1 MIKLTL
7 KELNDSFASL
17 KSAADSLTAG
27 KMKYRFAR
35 VLKSATDEIEFLG
48 KSLAEIAEKH
58 GAELVGGNRFQFD
71 PDKQRDE
78 LKAFNKE
85 ADAFMKSEV
94 VELWGDPEFFAF
106 DELEKATDPKKPIS
120 AAVLAD
126 LLWLISDSETAEPEP
141 AKAHAAAA

>member
-7 KELNDSFASL
+7 KELNDSFPSL

-35 VLKSATDEIEFLG
+35 VLKSATDEVEFLG

-58 GAELVGGNRFQFD
+58 GAELIGGNRFQFD
-71 PDKQRDE
+71 TDKQRDE
-78 LKAFNKE
+78 LKAFNRE
-85 ADAFMKSEV
+85 ADLFMKSET
-94 VELWGDPEFFAF
+94 VELWGDPEFFSF
-106 DELEKATDPKKPIS
+106 DELEKAADPNKPIS

-141 AKAHAAAA
+141 PKAHAAAA